1 MDKHSSVIMTV
12 LSATMWNERATVLI
26 NQEGFSRISKLR
38 LTSVTLDGGYSAAL
52 HFPAPVVNECSID
65 VRVSFIVTRV
75 IIKGSFQTKKRGN
88 SGKGDEPSGV
98 GAFLNLGILK
108 NGLTPPLKS
117 TWDFFEA
124 E

>member
-65 VRVSFIVTRV
+65 V
-75 IIKGSFQTKKRGN
+75 
-88 SGKGDEPSGV
+88 
-98 GAFLNLGILK
+98 
-108 NGLTPPLKS
+108 
-117 TWDFFEA
+117 
-124 E
+124 